1 MNDIDALFDVDE
13 TVITTLPDLVVE
25 ISGMVKHSNLDQ
37 FKDAAM
43 IVFDGIKTDLK
54 TDEDFA
60 EAEET
65 VKWCGDVEAKLKAA
79 KQTALNQT
87 ASIDALFKTVDE
99 LTEICRQK
107 RLTVEKLV
115 KAQKETIRADLVR
128 DASGQVESYCLS
140 LKNSLPQGITVGV
153 FYDFHGAIKGK
164 KSIKSCEQAI
174 QIELARAIAEANQTA
189 ELIKSNY
196 ALLVDLDAVD
206 LVPDFSTHC
215 LKPAKSI
222 RELIETRKAAA
233 AARAEAEREKIR
245 QEELAKIARMEAEE
259 KRKAAQEAARI
270 ADIEAKKKALDDAEK
285 LGKSWNEKLE
295 DSNLSSLLQ
304 KYQPETM
311 ADVKAMQAAE
321 AKRKAEAEAKAA
333 EDATKHAAVLDYAP
347 VIAEFLK
354 AKIPEKESSKIRSIL
369 IEYEKFKSI
378 YKEAE

>member
-1 MNDIDALFDVDE
+1 MNDLDALFDEVE
-13 TVITTLPDLVVE
+13 TATTTTLPDLVVE
-25 ISGMVKHSNLDQ
+25 ISGMVRHSNLDQ
-37 FKDAAM
+37 FKAAALV
-43 IVFDGIKTDLK
+43 VFDGIKTDLK

-65 VKWCGDVEAKLKAA
+65 VKWCGEVEAKLKTA
-79 KQTALNQT
+79 KQTALTQT
-87 ASIDALFKTVDE
+87 ASIDSLFKTVDE

-115 KAQKETIRADLVR
+115 KAQKETIRADLIKA
-128 DASGQVESYCLS
+128 ASSQIESYCLN
-140 LKNSLPQGITVGV
+140 LNNSLPKKTCVTVSFD
-153 FYDFHGAIKGK
+153 FYNAIKGK

-174 QIELARAIAEANQTA
+174 QIESARAIADANQTA
-189 ELIKSNY
+189 EIIKSNY
-196 ALLVDLDAVD
+196 ALLVELDAVD

-215 LKPAKSI
+215 LNSPESI

-259 KRKAAQEAARI
+259 KRKAAQEAARL
-270 ADIEAKKKALDDAEK
+270 AEAEAQAEAKLQADAE
-285 LGKSWNEKLE
+285 
-295 DSNLSSLLQ
+295 LSRALQ
-304 KYQPETM
+304 AHQPETM
-311 ADVKAMQAAE
+311 EDVEAMQSAE
-321 AKRKAEAEAKAA
+321 ARRKAEAEAKAA
-333 EDATKHAAVLDYAP
+333 KDSIKHAAVLDYAP

-354 AKIPEKESSKIRSIL
+354 AKIPEKESSRIRAIL

>member
-13 TVITTLPDLVVE
+13 TVTTTTLPDLVVE

-37 FKDAAM
+37 FKAAALV
-43 IVFDGIKTDLK
+43 VFDGIKTDLK

-65 VKWCGDVEAKLKAA
+65 VKWCGEIEAKLKAT
-79 KQTALNQT
+79 KQTALTQT

-128 DASGQVESYCLS
+128 AASGQVESYCLS
-140 LKNSLPQGITVGV
+140 LNNSLPQKTSVKV
-153 FYDFHGAIKGK
+153 SYDFHGAIKGK

-174 QIELARAIAEANQTA
+174 QIESAKAMAEANQKA
-189 ELIKSNY
+189 ELIKGNH
-196 ALLVDLDAVD
+196 ALLIELDAVD
-206 LVPDFSTHC
+206 LVQDFFTHC
-215 LKPAKSI
+215 LNSPESI

-233 AARAEAEREKIR
+233 AARAESEREKIR

-259 KRKAAQEAARI
+259 KRKAAAEAARL
-270 ADIEAKKKALDDAEK
+270 AEAEAQAEAKRQADADLSRALQAH
-285 LGKSWNEKLE
+285 
-295 DSNLSSLLQ
+295 
-304 KYQPETM
+304 QPETLE
-311 ADVKAMQAAE
+311 DVKAMQEAE
-321 AKRKAEAEAKAA
+321 ARRKIETEAKAA
-333 EDATKHAAVLDYAP
+333 QDLIKHAAVLDYAP

-354 AKIPEKESSKIRSIL
+354 AKIPEKESGKIRAIL
-369 IEYEKFKSI
+369 VEYEKFKSI
-378 YKEAE
+378 YNKVK